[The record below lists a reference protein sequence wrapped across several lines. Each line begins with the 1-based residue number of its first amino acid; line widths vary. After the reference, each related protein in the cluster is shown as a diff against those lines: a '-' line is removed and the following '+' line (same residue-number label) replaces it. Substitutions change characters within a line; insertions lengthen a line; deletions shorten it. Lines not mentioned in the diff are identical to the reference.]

1 MLATTT
7 SQFAILKQQPQFAI
21 SKQQSSSLDFLARVL
36 RSGWLRRDTPS
47 ESPSLT
53 PMESQAEVN
62 IRVFPEKEIPENRDD
77 DGVITAQS
85 DKSLPIS
92 IISKGMLDRLG
103 VVCTPCQQQTVT
115 DSRNVQHSPVGK
127 VTLRW
132 HKTDG
137 AKSYS
142 DVFFVV
148 DRQSRQVILGN
159 TAFPAGNCK
168 QPSGSNIYPIGVH
181 PQTADEKL
189 TMEQKKLQVAQRREQ
204 EKKAQE
210 EKEAERRK

>member
-1 MLATTT
+1 
-7 SQFAILKQQPQFAI
+7 
-21 SKQQSSSLDFLARVL
+21 
-36 RSGWLRRDTPS
+36 
-47 ESPSLT
+47 
-53 PMESQAEVN
+53 ESQAEVD

-77 DGVITAQS
+77 DGAITAQS

-103 VVCTPCQQQTVT
+103 VPCTPCQQQTVT

-148 DRQSRQVILGN
+148 DRQSRQVILGK

-168 QPSGSNIYPIGVH
+168 QSSGSNIYPIGLC
-181 PQTADEKL
+181 PQNADEKL
-189 TMEQKKLQVAQRREQ
+189 TLEQKKLQVAQRREQ